1 METKKKDRVYTLQ
14 VKLLRK
20 YLFEY
25 IFLSIFI
32 FYVSKLILIIAL
44 KNAANC
50 KENLF
55 RRYLLLTYF
64 FTYVF
69 IYLLTYEI
77 DGETDFC

>member
-1 METKKKDRVYTLQ
+1 MHC
-14 VKLLRK
+14 KLNCCGNT
-20 YLFEY
+20 YLDIYFY
-25 IFLSIFI
+25 SFFI

-44 KNAANC
+44 KSAANC

-55 RRYLLLTYF
+55 RRYPQLTYF

-69 IYLLTYEI
+69 IYLLTYER